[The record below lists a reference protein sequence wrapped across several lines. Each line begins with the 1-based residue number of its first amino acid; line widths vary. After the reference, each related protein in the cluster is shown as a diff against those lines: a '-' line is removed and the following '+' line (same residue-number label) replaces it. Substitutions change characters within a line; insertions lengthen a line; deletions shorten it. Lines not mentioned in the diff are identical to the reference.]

1 MKELVKKQKYLI
13 RKNDKQCY
21 TNKTKRGE
29 NMSNSEQLSKK
40 LMTIGGG
47 KTLTKTPNKM
57 DKLIPSCVDEVKIKL
72 QDQYGGN
79 KSSSRKENIFKRY
92 CCEIKKNLSK

>member
-1 MKELVKKQKYLI
+1 MI

-21 TNKTKRGE
+21 TNKRKERK

-57 DKLIPSCVDEVKIKL
+57 DKLILNCVDEVKIKL
-72 QDQYGGN
+72 QDQYGGKIN
-79 KSSSRKENIFKRY
+79 LHHE
-92 CCEIKKNLSK
+92 KKIYLKDIVAKLKKIYPNED